1 MLCWNKGQPAR
12 GGKVRT
18 QGVRPDVRDARR
30 ALVLESKR
38 CSYSCS
44 WAVGVEG
51 N

>member
-1 MLCWNKGQPAR
+1 MLCWNKGRTAR

-18 QGVRPDVRDARR
+18 RGVRPDVRYARR
-30 ALVLESKR
+30 ALVLESKQF
-38 CSYSCS
+38 SYSCS